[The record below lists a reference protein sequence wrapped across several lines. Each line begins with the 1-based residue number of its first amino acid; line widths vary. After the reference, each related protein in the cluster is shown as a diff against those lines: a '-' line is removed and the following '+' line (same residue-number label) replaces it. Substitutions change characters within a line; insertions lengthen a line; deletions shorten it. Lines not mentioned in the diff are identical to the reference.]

1 MKIYANK
8 IEVLIGDNMTDE
20 NKVIEQKVARDILSI
35 ITDIYFSRRYFE
47 HRISCGS
54 DGTRDLIIKAIK
66 DRYDI

>member
-1 MKIYANK
+1 MQ
-8 IEVLIGDNMTDE
+8 DE